1 LVILGRTK
9 GYNALQD
16 TSGFLVYLGGGYNV
30 ELRKLNELI
39 KLRDSFIKLYLLDNG
54 HEELKAAY
62 QDAIAGREEEFYST
76 IDLYEFNTETEW
88 KKAICKECSA
98 RASELLPLFKN
109 HKENLLKRIFRDVR
123 EESETFL
130 ELGDQR

>member
-1 LVILGRTK
+1 M
-9 GYNALQD
+9 
-16 TSGFLVYLGGGYNV
+16 

-39 KLRDSFIKLYLLDNG
+39 ELRDSFIKLYLLDNE

-62 QDAIAGREEEFYST
+62 QDAIAGREEEFCSMV
-76 IDLYEFNTETEW
+76 DLHEFNANAEW
-88 KKAICKECSA
+88 EKAICKKCSA

-109 HKENLLKRIFRDVR
+109 NKEKLLKRIFHNIL

-130 ELGDQR
+130 GI